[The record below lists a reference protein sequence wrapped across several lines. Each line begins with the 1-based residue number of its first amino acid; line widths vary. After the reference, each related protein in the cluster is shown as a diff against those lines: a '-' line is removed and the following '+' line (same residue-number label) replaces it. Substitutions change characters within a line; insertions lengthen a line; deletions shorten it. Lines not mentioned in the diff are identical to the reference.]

1 MQRVFISIG
10 SINIYWYSIILLVAF
25 TLGLFLAL
33 KEAQK
38 WNIKKEFM
46 YNYFF
51 YLVPIVLI
59 GARIYYVIFNFDYY
73 STDILSI
80 LKVWEGG
87 LAIHGGIITGII
99 FTYFYTKKYSINMFR
114 ITDIGVVSLIL
125 GQAIGRWGNF
135 FNQEAHGTITTL
147 SSLKNLHLPKF
158 IIDGMYIDGNYYI
171 PTFFYESILCL
182 IGFVGLLFL
191 RKIKNIKLGQLTGI
205 YLIWYA
211 IVRFVIESYR
221 TDSLM
226 LGSLKMAQI
235 ISILMFVIGIIMII
249 INKNNKK
256 YNES

>member
-1 MQRVFISIG
+1 M
-10 SINIYWYSIILLVAF
+10 AF
-25 TLGLFLAL
+25 TIGLFLAL

-99 FTYFYTKKYSINMFR
+99 FTYFYTRKYSINMFR